1 MEKIKKI
8 NLKFNTSIYPFVVIK
23 KAILAY
29 SDFAEFK
36 VKKINDYVLVEAR
49 NISQNCKNR
58 LADEF
63 KNYCLSVIQ

>member
-8 NLKFNTSIYPFVVIK
+8 NLKFNASIYPFVAIK

-36 VKKINDYVLVEAR
+36 VKKMNNYILVEAG
-49 NISQNCKNR
+49 NISHNCKNR

-63 KNYCLSVIQ
+63 KNYCLGII